1 MRKGIIVNLTSAER
15 ARIRAVVANRNSP
28 QKHVWRANIILLTAD
43 GLGTNAIMRGTGRAK
58 SVVWRW
64 QDRFMREGVD
74 GLLRDKTRPPGRK
87 PLDLSIIERVIA
99 LTAEDPPEETTHW
112 TAGMMARTVGI
123 SVSSVQRIW
132 QAHGLRPHRVRRFK
146 LSKDPEFVPKLRKI
160 VGLYVNPPAHAIVL
174 SVDEKSQIQALD
186 RTQPGLPMKKGRAG
200 TLTHDYKRHGTTT
213 LFAALNVLEGKVIG
227 RCMQR
232 HRHQEFIR
240 FLNAIEAE
248 IAVGKIIHV
257 VLDNYATH
265 KHPKVK
271 AWLVRHPRFVFHFTP
286 KSCSWL
292 NAVETLFSRLTRRRL
307 KRGVFRSIVELQAA
321 INRFL
326 TETNADPK
334 PFVWTAHPDRVI
346 AAVRRGIQV
355 LESVH

>member
-1 MRKGIIVNLTSAER
+1 MRKGIIVNVTGAER
-15 ARIRAVVANRNSP
+15 ARIRAVVANRNNA

-64 QDRFMREGVD
+64 QERFMREGVH

-112 TAGMMARTVGI
+112 TAGLMARTVGI

-160 VGLYVNPPAHAIVL
+160 VGFYVNPPAYAIVL

-200 TLTHDYKRHGTTT
+200 TLTHDYKRHGHDYS
-213 LFAALNVLEGKVIG
+213 VC
-227 RCMQR
+227 RSQR
-232 HRHQEFIR
+232 ARRQGDRPPACSVTAIR
-240 FLNAIEAE
+240 SSS
-248 IAVGKIIHV
+248 
-257 VLDNYATH
+257 
-265 KHPKVK
+265 
-271 AWLVRHPRFVFHFTP
+271 VF
-286 KSCSWL
+286 
-292 NAVETLFSRLTRRRL
+292 
-307 KRGVFRSIVELQAA
+307 
-321 INRFL
+321 
-326 TETNADPK
+326 
-334 PFVWTAHPDRVI
+334 
-346 AAVRRGIQV
+346 
-355 LESVH
+355 